1 MNKAEIF
8 QGNKISQCH
17 QEDKII
23 AVKTGCE
30 VIGFIN
36 GNKDLV
42 KYDSLG

>member
-1 MNKAEIF
+1 MSPEKTM
-8 QGNKISQCH
+8 
-17 QEDKII
+17 II
-23 AVKTGCE
+23 AVKTGYE